1 MWCLGVPGSGEQAV
15 GGPSCPACPPKPPQ
29 AARWDYWGS
38 SSCPSVPLWGLSTAL
53 ARRAESSWAA
63 AKARAHHPKIGPGMA
78 VLRVTLGPKRERVGQ
93 GGSEPPQWF
102 CGVFPLIFCAPPPP
116 LSCAAPLE
124 PRPNCGEESGQSW
137 VLAGQRAFP
146 FQPRCCFQLT
156 ELLWLCDL

>member
-102 CGVFPLIFCAPPPP
+102 CGVFPLIFCASPPPSAVQP
-116 LSCAAPLE
+116 HWSQGRIVVRKAG
-124 PRPNCGEESGQSW
+124 RVGSW
-137 VLAGQRAFP
+137 QDSERFP
-146 FQPRCCFQLT
+146 SNPVVVFN
-156 ELLWLCDL
+156 